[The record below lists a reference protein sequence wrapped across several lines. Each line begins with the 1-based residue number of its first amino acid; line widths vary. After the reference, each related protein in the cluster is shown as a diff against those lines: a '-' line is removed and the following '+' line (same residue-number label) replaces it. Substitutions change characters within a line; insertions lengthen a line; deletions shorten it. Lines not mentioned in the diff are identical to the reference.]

1 VRLIDKLKET
11 IARLAVNPQKKQ
23 ILSIRLYEE
32 NLRFKCQRCAVY
44 CCKLGGPS
52 LTKKDIEQV
61 EQLESVGCNVGKC
74 IEPSERQYRTFP
86 FTSNVIKNKK
96 DSSCIFLG
104 KDKEKGIYECTI
116 YDARP
121 VLCRLYPFDLKRT
134 SANSFLLKI
143 IPCCKGLN
151 NEDGEFV
158 DESFITKHLL
168 ESILQLVTNET

>member
-1 VRLIDKLKET
+1 MIDKLKET
-11 IARLAVNPQKKQ
+11 IARFTVNPEKRQ
-23 ILSIRLYEE
+23 ILDIHLYEK

-52 LTKKDIEQV
+52 LTKKDMEQV
-61 EQLESVGCNVGKC
+61 ESIGCDVDEC
-74 IEPSERQYRTFP
+74 IEPTERQYGTFP

-96 DSSCIFLG
+96 DGSCIFLR
-104 KDKEKGIYECTI
+104 KDKEKGVYECAI

-134 SANSFLLKI
+134 SANSFLLKV

-151 NEDGEFV
+151 SPDGELV
-158 DESFITKHLL
+158 NARFIEKCLFENL
-168 ESILQLVTNET
+168 YSIL